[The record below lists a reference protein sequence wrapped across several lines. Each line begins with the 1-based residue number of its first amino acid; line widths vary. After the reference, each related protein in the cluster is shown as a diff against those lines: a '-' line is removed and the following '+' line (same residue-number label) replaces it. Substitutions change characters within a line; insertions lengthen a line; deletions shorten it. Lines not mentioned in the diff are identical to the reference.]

1 MDRDDSKNDD
11 KGPWLDMAG
20 SILARKL
27 ELATLRGRDAV
38 IFYLVHKYHWTL
50 DFARG
55 LSDDDLEFLTD
66 HVRGEPVDK

>member
-1 MDRDDSKNDD
+1 MDDDNSRTDYE
-11 KGPWLDMAG
+11 GPWLDMAG

-27 ELATLRGRDAV
+27 RLATLRGRDAV
-38 IFYLVHKYHWTL
+38 IFYLVDKHHWTL

-66 HVRGEPVDK
+66 HVRGEPVD